1 MKGERMR
8 TRRSWAA
15 AIAVV
20 TAAGTL
26 AGCGFTGVS
35 VPELDG
41 ERTEE
46 DTPTAEF
53 EILTKHA
60 ADDVTIGYAGTEGD
74 WTIYVARIQPTPG
87 YCILMSE
94 NGEPGFSACT
104 FSLPLSTKPADEDFT
119 VVFGG
124 GRYGALPDGAE
135 RVSDS
140 VFITR

>member
-1 MKGERMR
+1 MKSR
-8 TRRSWAA
+8 TSWAA

-20 TAAGTL
+20 TVAVAL

-46 DTPTAEF
+46 DYPTADF
-53 EILTKHA
+53 EILTKHDR
-60 ADDVTIGYAGTEGD
+60 DDVTIGYAGTEGD
-74 WTIYVARIQPTPG
+74 WTIYVARIQPTSG

-94 NGEPGFSACT
+94 NGEPGFSACGY
-104 FSLPLSTKPADEDFT
+104 SLPFSTKPANEDFT

-124 GRYGALPDGAE
+124 GRYGTLPDGAE
-135 RVSDS
+135 RISDS